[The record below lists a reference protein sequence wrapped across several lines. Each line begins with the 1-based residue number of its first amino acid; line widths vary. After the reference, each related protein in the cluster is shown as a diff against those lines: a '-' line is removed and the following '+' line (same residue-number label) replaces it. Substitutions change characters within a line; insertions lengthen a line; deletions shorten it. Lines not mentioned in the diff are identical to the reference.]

1 MFQYLQEKKLH
12 KYQFDVLQDFLEKYK
27 TTPTFAFLHLQ
38 EYTHN
43 DQNLARLYDDDLSA
57 MLERLLNSGSL
68 DQTFLLLM
76 GDHGFRMDFSW
87 GGTDQGKTEA
97 TMPALA
103 VLAPHQF
110 RSQHPDKAQEQNR
123 IIYKFPIR

>member
-1 MFQYLQEKKLH
+1 MTDISL
-12 KYQFDVLQDFLEKYK
+12 FDISQD
-27 TTPTFAFLHLQ
+27 
-38 EYTHN
+38 
-43 DQNLARLYDDDLSA
+43 S
-57 MLERLLNSGSL
+57 LLTSGAL

-103 VLAPHQF
+103 VLAPQQF
-110 RSQHPDKAQEQNR
+110 RNQYPDKAQDKRTLSISYYRVSQKNWD
-123 IIYKFPIR
+123 